1 MTEHDAPFVVLGV
14 SAGIAAYKAV
24 EVCRRLVDAG
34 IHVAP
39 VLTER
44 ATHFVGRATFDALGS
59 EPAQRPCGTRRRPS
73 PTPGSASG
81 PT

>member
-1 MTEHDAPFVVLGV
+1 MVLGV

-44 ATHFVGRATFDALGS
+44 ATRFVGKATFDALGS
-59 EPAQRPCGTRRRPS
+59 EPTQSACGTRPRPS
-73 PTPGSASG
+73 PTPGWASG

>member
-1 MTEHDAPFVVLGV
+1 MTARRDGEAPFVVLGV

-39 VLTER
+39 VLTD
-44 ATHFVGRATFDALGS
+44 ATLRFVGRATFDALGS
-59 EPAQRPCGTRRRPS
+59 EPA
-73 PTPGSASG
+73 
-81 PT
+81 